1 MVILIYQ
8 YNVNICVYFALQHE
22 KLLDFGEDRCLLN
35 SIFCA
40 IHFACELIGVVILLQ
55 ELCRTL
61 CERCRF
67 PQECE
72 SCMQLVRIS
81 YPSNR
86 ANQRSKQVNFEEKT
100 ISWLFLMNLFLSYT
114 VIAKLPGR
122 YLYSVHISQISRNS
136 KNTISVHLFQK
147 FIKIFPSLDSRSW
160 LRLNNTPPA
169 PQKLKNTFFAVNE
182 VKFIIG
188 IITSK
193 FKCRKIK
200 CLRVAMLCAAEV
212 APDRRRAVMRRV
224 NALINLSANKYIH
237 SNKLAYFQ
245 LHKFFIS
252 QSIA

>member
-136 KNTISVHLFQK
+136 
-147 FIKIFPSLDSRSW
+147 IFPQRTQFQFIYFKSLLKSSPASTAVADWDS
-160 LRLNNTPPA
+160 T
-169 PQKLKNTFFAVNE
+169 
-182 VKFIIG
+182 
-188 IITSK
+188 
-193 FKCRKIK
+193 
-200 CLRVAMLCAAEV
+200 
-212 APDRRRAVMRRV
+212 
-224 NALINLSANKYIH
+224 IH
-237 SNKLAYFQ
+237 RQ
-245 LHKFFIS
+245 LHKNWRTLFLLS
-252 QSIA
+252 MKWSL